1 MEKVGRM
8 TQAHIYKAPALL
20 WEQTESDMIGQ
31 SSGSPPL

>member
-20 WEQTESDMIGQ
+20 WKQTESDMIGQ
-31 SSGSPPL
+31 SSGSHPS